1 MKPFGKILYI
11 LLSILS
17 IGWAFHMLASYFIV
31 DPGAT
36 KLLQHK
42 ELGENFVHTLWLVL
56 LRLHIISACIGLIT
70 GPLGLSAKILR
81 KKPALHR
88 LNGKIYVLSILFSS
102 VATIF
107 LAKDATGGTITTVGF
122 LLLNGLWI
130 FATLYAWWTI
140 RLKQTA
146 KHRIWMM
153 RSYALTLANTSL
165 HFIQLTLMKLF
176 DVDYVSSYSIAV
188 WAAWMINIVIV
199 ELITKQ
205 KPVLSDLYKN

>member
-1 MKPFGKILYI
+1 MKLLRKSLYI
-11 LLSILS
+11 TVSILS
-17 IGWAFHMLASYFIV
+17 ISWAFHMLANYFIV

-42 ELGENFVHTLWLVL
+42 ELSENFVQTLWLVL

-70 GPLGLSAKILR
+70 GPLGLSAKLLR

-88 LNGKIYVLSILFSS
+88 LNGKVYVLSILFSS
-102 VATIF
+102 VVTIY
-107 LAKDATGGTITTVGF
+107 LAKDATGGTFTTVGF

-140 RLKQTA
+140 RLKQIV

-165 HFIQLTLMKLF
+165 HFIQLALMKLF
-176 DVDYVSSYSIAV
+176 DVDYVSSYTFAV
-188 WAAWMINIVIV
+188 WGAWMINLLIA
-199 ELITKQ
+199 ELIIK
-205 KPVLSDLYKN
+205 KKKMPSVL

>member
-1 MKPFGKILYI
+1 MKLLRKSLYI
-11 LLSILS
+11 TVSILS
-17 IGWAFHMLASYFIV
+17 ISWAFHMLANYFIV

-42 ELGENFVHTLWLVL
+42 ELSENFVQTLWLVL

-70 GPLGLSAKILR
+70 GPLGLSAKLLR

-88 LNGKIYVLSILFSS
+88 LNGKVYVLSILFSS
-102 VATIF
+102 VVTIY
-107 LAKDATGGTITTVGF
+107 LAKDATGGTFTTVGF

-140 RLKQTA
+140 RLKQIV
-146 KHRIWMM
+146 KHRMWMM

-165 HFIQLTLMKLF
+165 HFIQLALMKLF
-176 DVDYVSSYSIAV
+176 DVNYVSSYTIAV
-188 WAAWMINIVIV
+188 WAAWIINIVIV
-199 ELITKQ
+199 ELITRPKR
-205 KPVLSDLYKN
+205 VLSDL

>member
-1 MKPFGKILYI
+1 MKLLRKSLYI
-11 LLSILS
+11 TVSILS
-17 IGWAFHMLASYFIV
+17 ISWAFHMLANYFIV

-42 ELGENFVHTLWLVL
+42 ELSENFVHTLWLVL

-70 GPLGLSAKILR
+70 GPLGLSAKLLR

-88 LNGKIYVLSILFSS
+88 LNGKVYVLSILFSS
-102 VATIF
+102 VVTIY
-107 LAKDATGGTITTVGF
+107 LAKDATGGTFTTVGF

-130 FATLYAWWTI
+130 FSTLYAWWTI
-140 RLKQTA
+140 RLKQIV

-165 HFIQLTLMKLF
+165 HFIQLALMKLF
-176 DVDYVSSYSIAV
+176 DVNYVSSYTIAV
-188 WAAWMINIVIV
+188 WAAWIINIVIV
-199 ELITKQ
+199 ELITKP
-205 KPVLSDLYKN
+205 KRVLCDA

>member
-1 MKPFGKILYI
+1 MKSLRKSLYI
-11 LLSILS
+11 TVSILS
-17 IGWAFHMLASYFIV
+17 IGWAFHMLANYFIV

-42 ELGENFVHTLWLVL
+42 VLGENFVHTLWLVL

-70 GPLGLSAKILR
+70 GPLGLSDKILR
-81 KKPALHR
+81 KRPALHR
-88 LNGKIYVLSILFSS
+88 LNGKVYVLSILFSS
-102 VATIF
+102 VVTIY
-107 LAKDATGGTITTVGF
+107 LAKDATGGTFTTAGF

-140 RLKQTA
+140 RLKQIV

-165 HFIQLTLMKLF
+165 HFIQIALMKLF
-176 DVDYVSSYSIAV
+176 DVDFVSSYMIAV
-188 WAAWMINIVIV
+188 WAAWIINIVIV

-205 KPVLSDLYKN
+205 KRVLSDL

>member
-1 MKPFGKILYI
+1 MKLLRKSLYI
-11 LLSILS
+11 TVSILS
-17 IGWAFHMLASYFIV
+17 ISWAFHMLANYFIV

-42 ELGENFVHTLWLVL
+42 ELSENFVQTLWLVL

-70 GPLGLSAKILR
+70 GPLGLSAKLLR

-88 LNGKIYVLSILFSS
+88 LNGKVYVLSILFSS
-102 VATIF
+102 VVTIY
-107 LAKDATGGTITTVGF
+107 LAKDATGGTFTTVGF

-140 RLKQTA
+140 RLKQIV
-146 KHRIWMM
+146 KHRMWMM

-165 HFIQLTLMKLF
+165 HFIQLALMKLF
-176 DVDYVSSYSIAV
+176 DVNYVSSYTIAV
-188 WAAWMINIVIV
+188 WAAWIINIVIV
-199 ELITKQ
+199 ELITKP
-205 KPVLSDLYKN
+205 KRVLSDL

>member
-1 MKPFGKILYI
+1 MKLLRKSLYI
-11 LLSILS
+11 TVSILS
-17 IGWAFHMLASYFIV
+17 ISWAFHMLANYFIV

-42 ELGENFVHTLWLVL
+42 ELSENFVQTLWLVL

-70 GPLGLSAKILR
+70 GPLGLSAKLLR

-88 LNGKIYVLSILFSS
+88 LNGKVYVLSILFSS
-102 VATIF
+102 VVTIY
-107 LAKDATGGTITTVGF
+107 LAKDATGGTFTTVGF

-140 RLKQTA
+140 RLKQIV

-165 HFIQLTLMKLF
+165 HFIQLALMKLF
-176 DVDYVSSYSIAV
+176 DVNYVSSYTIAV
-188 WAAWMINIVIV
+188 WAAWIINIVIV
-199 ELITKQ
+199 ELIM
-205 KPVLSDLYKN
+205 KPKRVLSDL